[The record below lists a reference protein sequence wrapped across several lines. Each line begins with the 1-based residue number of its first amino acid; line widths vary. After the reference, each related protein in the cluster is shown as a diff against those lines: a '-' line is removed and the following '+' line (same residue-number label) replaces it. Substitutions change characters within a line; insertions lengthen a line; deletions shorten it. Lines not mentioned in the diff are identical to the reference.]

1 MTKLLGWMAV
11 AGWLLAAGAAA
22 APLPDAAETK
32 TLSPYFLLKGGGDGA
47 GAFPLESTDVDVQV
61 AGVIAEV
68 TVRQLYRNAGPGPI
82 EALYVFPAST
92 RAAVQGLTM
101 TIGDRVVKAVIKER
115 EEARRTYEAAKAEGK
130 TASLLEQ
137 QRPNVFQMNVANIL
151 PGDRIEVELRY
162 SELLV
167 PEDGVYELVYPTVVG
182 PRYSNRPEAGAAPE
196 HHFVANPYLR
206 KGEPGPTRF
215 TIAARV
221 QAGLPVLEAGSPS
234 HGVDVAYA
242 SPTEA
247 TVKLA
252 AKETG
257 REPAGPAN
265 RDFILR
271 YRLQDAKIQTGL
283 LLHRGTEESFFL
295 LMVQPPQRVAPSSLP
310 PREFVFIVDVSGSMN
325 GFPIEVTKTLMKGL
339 LGTLR
344 PEDRFNLLLF
354 AGSSHLLAPASL
366 EATPD
371 NVTLALHTLDRHP
384 GSGGTELLPA
394 LDRALALPAGDLAR
408 SIVIV
413 TDGYVDVEAE
423 AFDRI
428 RNGAGS
434 AAVYAF
440 GIGSAVNRHLIEGLA
455 HAGHGE
461 PAIVT
466 GPAEAAAAVARFQR
480 YVESPLLHDVE
491 IDFGGLDVS
500 DVEPAQVPM
509 LTAER
514 PLIVTGKWNGSAR
527 GPITVRGRQGGQPW
541 STTVDVPS
549 AARLPALRALWAR
562 ERLRVLSD
570 FAGPGRDN
578 RGAIV
583 ALGLEYGLLTRYTS
597 FVAVD
602 EVVRNTTG
610 TTETV
615 RQPLPLP
622 QDVSELAVGAHA
634 PGTPEPG
641 TLLLLGVGGA
651 AALRRLRRK
660 RVAS

>member
-1 MTKLLGWMAV
+1 MTKMLGWMAV
-11 AGWLLAAGAAA
+11 AGWLLATGAAA
-22 APLPDAAETK
+22 QPLPESAPETK
-32 TLSPYFLLKGGGDGA
+32 TLSPYFLVKGDGDRA
-47 GAFPLESTDVDVQV
+47 EAFPLEATDVDVQV

-68 TVRQLYRNAGPGPI
+68 TVRQVYRNAGAGPI

-92 RAAVQGLTM
+92 RAAVHALQM
-101 TIGDRVVKAVIKER
+101 RIGDRVVKAVIKER
-115 EEARRTYEAAKAEGK
+115 EEARRTYEAAKAEGAS
-130 TASLLEQ
+130 ASLLEQ
-137 QRPNVFQMNVANIL
+137 QRPNVFQMNVANVL

-182 PRYSNRPEAGAAPE
+182 PRYSNRPEAGAPPE

-206 KGEPGPTRF
+206 KGEPNPTRF

-221 QAGLPVLEAGSPS
+221 QAGLPVLELGSPS
-234 HGVDVAYA
+234 HGVDVAYT

-247 TVKLA
+247 AVKLA
-252 AKETG
+252 AKET
-257 REPAGPAN
+257 EPAN

-271 YRLQDAKIQTGL
+271 YRLQDARIQTGL
-283 LLHRGTEESFFL
+283 LLHRGADESFFL

-325 GFPIEVTKTLMKGL
+325 GFPLEVTKKLMRGL

-366 EATPD
+366 EATPE
-371 NVTLALHTLDRHP
+371 NLTLALDTIDRHP

-394 LDRALALPAGDLAR
+394 LDKALALPGGDMAR

-423 AFDRI
+423 AFERI
-428 RNGAGS
+428 RKGAGA

-466 GPAEAAAAVARFQR
+466 GPEEAAGAVARFQR

-514 PLIVTGKWNGSAR
+514 PLIVTGKWKGSAR
-527 GPITVRGRQGGQPW
+527 GPITVRGRQGAAPW

-549 AARLPALRALWAR
+549 AGSLPALRTLWAR
-562 ERLRVLSD
+562 ERLRVVSD
-570 FAGPGRDN
+570 FAGPGVDN
-578 RGAIV
+578 RPEIV
-583 ALGLEYGLLTRYTS
+583 ALGLKYGLLTRYTS

-602 EVVRNTTG
+602 EVVRNASG
-610 TTETV
+610 EAETV
-615 RQPLPLP
+615 PQPLPLP
-622 QDVSELAVGAHA
+622 KNVSELAVGTHA

-651 AALRRLRRK
+651 AALRRLRR
-660 RVAS
+660 RRAQS